1 VAREAKRHPELAGSL
16 LERFTERVMTDAQ
29 LPPARRA
36 DVRESCEL
44 WASRDPP
51 LVGVTCT
58 ITGSSYEQQWDGSEA
73 AAVALVDEV
82 AESTAYLVTRTNK
95 YAWLRSRR

>member
-1 VAREAKRHPELAGSL
+1 
-16 LERFTERVMTDAQ
+16 MMDAQ
-29 LPPARRA
+29 LPSARRA

-44 WASRDPP
+44 WTSGDPP

-58 ITGSSYEQQWDGSEA
+58 ITGTEHERPWDGSETR
-73 AAVALVDEV
+73 AVALVDEA
-82 AESTAYLVTRTNK
+82 AESAAYLVTRTNK